1 MAAKTAAQ
9 NRVDGYQNSGDRPA
23 GDRWVTMS
31 NALTRAGHGL
41 TLAEKRIVALAI
53 SKLDS
58 RKPLRADQLPVTRLT
73 AAEYSETFGVDID
86 TAYDQLQA
94 AAKHLYQRSITF
106 FEPDYKRDGKKITDK
121 GMTRTMRWVGQV
133 HYQHGEGWVDLYW
146 WQPLLSHLIGIKK
159 QFTSYQ
165 LKQTTALR
173 SAYSW
178 RLLELLQR
186 FDQSNSSGWA
196 EYTIE
201 DFAASMDAPPSIA
214 ISFGQIKRR
223 ILKPALEELA
233 KKDGWDIKY
242 TEIKGGRKVK
252 GLRFEFQRNPQ
263 GNLFNSA

>member
-1 MAAKTAAQ
+1 MTPKTAAE
-9 NRVDGYQNSGDRPA
+9 NRLAGYQNSGERPA
-23 GDRWVTMS
+23 GERWVTMS

-41 TLAEKRIVALAI
+41 TLAEKRIVAAAI

-73 AAEYSETFGVDID
+73 AAEYSETFGVEMD

-94 AAKHLYQRSITF
+94 AAKQLYQRSITF

-178 RLLELLQR
+178 RLMELLQR
-186 FDQSNSSGWA
+186 FDREEGGWA
-196 EYTIE
+196 EYSLE

-214 ISFGQIKRR
+214 SSFGQIKRR
-223 ILKPALEELA
+223 ILKPALDELA

-242 TEIKGGRKVK
+242 TEIKAGRKVK

-263 GNLFNSA
+263 GNLFKND